1 MSLHNVN
8 YIHAINKNGNTFF
21 FGQTATISYSQVKT
35 SAKNIAV
42 ACIRQA
48 VKKKKAYYI

>member
-1 MSLHNVN
+1 MFLHNVN

-21 FGQTATISYSQVKT
+21 CQTATISYSQVKT

-48 VKKKKAYYI
+48 VKKKKSYYI